1 MHMKLIFAFLLLGCG
16 GALAAESDLAQ
27 RISAAV
33 EKQASDDAFSG
44 IALVAQNGTPVF
56 EGAYGLAGKE
66 MNRRNTK
73 TTKFNLGSINKSFT
87 AVAIAQ
93 LAEEAKLAYSDTIAK
108 RKLLGPEAVAGTEN
122 KFTVIPNR
130 ADDEGPHNRS

>member
-1 MHMKLIFAFLLLGCG
+1 M
-16 GALAAESDLAQ
+16 AAESDLAQ

-33 EKQASDDAFSG
+33 EKQARDDAFSG
-44 IALVAQNGTPVF
+44 VALVAQNGTPVF
-56 EGAYGLAGKE
+56 ERAYGLADKE

-108 RKLLGPEAVAGTEN
+108 RKLLGPEAVCGYR
-122 KFTVIPNR
+122 K
-130 ADDEGPHNRS
+130 